1 MGLQVLVST
10 MNQENHSFIEKMNI
24 NSDAIIVNQHNENKI
39 EEFKYKENNI
49 RVLTLKER
57 GVGLSRNTALM
68 RAEADICLFA
78 DDDVKYIDNYEEI
91 ILDAFKNN
99 PKADVLIFNVPST
112 NNERKSKL
120 IKKNKRLYFHN
131 CFKYG
136 TYEVAVRLEAIR
148 KANIHFS
155 LLFGGGAKYS
165 CGEDSLF
172 LKDCLKHSLKIYS
185 CTETI
190 GQVSHQE
197 STWFEGYT
205 DKYFIDR
212 GVLYG
217 YLSKHCSILLCI
229 QFVIRHGKMF
239 KNSKNY
245 KEILKL
251 MIRGLRQ
258 I

>member
-1 MGLQVLVST
+1 
-10 MNQENHSFIEKMNI
+10 MNQC
-24 NSDAIIVNQHNENKI
+24 NENNI
-39 EEFKYKENNI
+39 EEFKYKGNNI
-49 RVLTLKER
+49 KILSLKER

-68 RAEADICLFA
+68 RAEANICLFA
-78 DDDVKYIDNYEEI
+78 DDDVKYVDNYKQI
-91 ILDAFKNN
+91 ILDAFANN

-112 NNERKSKL
+112 NKERKSKL
-120 IKKNKRLYFHN
+120 ITKNKRLHFHN

-136 TYEVAVRLEAIR
+136 TYEVAVRLESIH
-148 KANIHFS
+148 KANIYFS

-172 LKDCLKHSLKIYS
+172 LKDCLKHGLKIYS
-185 CTETI
+185 CTEII

-197 STWFEGYT
+197 STWFNGYT

-217 YLSKHCSILLCI
+217 YLTKHYSILLCI

-239 KNSKNY
+239 KNNK
-245 KEILKL
+245 KRREILKL
-251 MIRGLRQ
+251 MLKGLRQ